1 MPVYLGFYRPDPE
14 FQREFGARV
23 RAGEQSGDTR
33 IQRLVVELPDKL
45 PASCRIIGAYNT
57 MAGNVLSDPGP
68 PGVLIVDTSNGDDL
82 LFISQYYSGYLQFQ
96 WHPAR
101 AIGANRQ
108 EREAAMAQTAAAA
121 GVSR

>member
-1 MPVYLGFYRPDPE
+1 MSVYLGFYRPDPE
-14 FQREFGARV
+14 WQKEFGRRA
-23 RAGEQSGDTR
+23 RAGEEPVDPKLRQ
-33 IQRLVVELPDKL
+33 LVVELPEKL
-45 PASCRIIGAYNT
+45 PGSCTIIGAYNT

-68 PGVLIVDTSNGDDL
+68 PGVLIVDTTNGDDL

-108 EREAAMAQTAAAA
+108 EREAAMAQTATAA
-121 GVSR
+121 GAPR